1 MKIRQNPLNFIETLM
16 DLEKGFKAK
25 MVIKPPVT
33 GEPSIYV
40 NQHFL
45 ETSVSKKQDAR
56 MGPVLDNP
64 LVTLP
69 RSPLSLRENGL
80 K

>member
-1 MKIRQNPLNFIETLM
+1 MSLSNGSE
-16 DLEKGFKAK
+16 AK

-40 NQHFL
+40 NQRFL
-45 ETSVSKKQDAR
+45 ETTVSKILDAR

-64 LVTLP
+64 LMTLP
-69 RSPLSLRENGL
+69 RSKVSLRENGL

>member
-1 MKIRQNPLNFIETLM
+1 
-16 DLEKGFKAK
+16 

-33 GEPSIYV
+33 GELPIYV
-40 NQHFL
+40 NQH
-45 ETSVSKKQDAR
+45 SWKSKVSKKQDAR

-69 RSPLSLRENGL
+69 RSPLSLREIGL